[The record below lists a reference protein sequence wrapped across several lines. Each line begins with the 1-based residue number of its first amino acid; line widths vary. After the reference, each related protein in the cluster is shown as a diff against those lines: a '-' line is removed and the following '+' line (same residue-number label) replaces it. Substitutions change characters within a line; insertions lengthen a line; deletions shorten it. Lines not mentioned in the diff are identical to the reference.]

1 MEYTPSPY
9 IRGNCKRIRLCGCGA
24 RLACRTMAAHS
35 PHSDQERHA
44 LKLRLRRVAG
54 QLKGIEGMLDRE
66 CDCAEILNQLVS
78 ARRAL
83 KSFSEKIIHDHL
95 HHCIK
100 EAAREDEAR
109 RSLRELIE
117 VLERYIE

>member
-1 MEYTPSPY
+1 MSHEP
-9 IRGNCKRIRLCGCGA
+9 
-24 RLACRTMAAHS
+24 AH
-35 PHSDQERHA
+35 PEIERRA

-54 QLKGIEGMLDRE
+54 QLKGIEGMLDRQ

-83 KSFSEKIIHDHL
+83 KSLSEKIIHDHL
-95 HHCIK
+95 HYCIK
-100 EAAREDEAR
+100 EASREDDAR
-109 RSLRELIE
+109 RSLRELVE